1 MLLSGLASPQRSRRN
16 WLSHDH
22 RGDVSVYS
30 IYKETHSSDDPAI
43 RERHYA
49 GWTPNQDDAIVR
61 ANEIYERR
69 DSTEAVLVIGK
80 GRTGIEVVYRVGDE
94 N

>member
-1 MLLSGLASPQRSRRN
+1 
-16 WLSHDH
+16 
-22 RGDVSVYS
+22 VSVYS
-30 IYKETHSSDDPAI
+30 ISKETHSSDDPATCQ
-43 RERHYA
+43 RHYA

>member
-1 MLLSGLASPQRSRRN
+1 M
-16 WLSHDH
+16 
-22 RGDVSVYS
+22 SVYS
-30 IYKETHSSDDPAI
+30 IYKETHSSDDPAT

-49 GWTPNQDDAIVR
+49 GWASNKDDAIRR
-61 ANEIYERR
+61 ANEIYQGR